1 MLRSQR
7 MTYDRVNESIKS
19 RGKSK
24 LKTADAWCKHL
35 EKNLQFPFAAEIIDE
50 PGPLEVGDIIKIME
64 ESMAISKKRE
74 NRGLGLLFLEQ
85 RDSTAPP
92 LSHEFVNS
100 YIELRET
107 REFLNSMKLQRRG
120 L

>member
-1 MLRSQR
+1 

-50 PGPLEVGDIIKIME
+50 PGPLEVGDIIKVTGIDDVFDLYGIVVNARMGR
-64 ESMAISKKRE
+64 KKYPFP
-74 NRGLGLLFLEQ
+74 LCLL
-85 RDSTAPP
+85 
-92 LSHEFVNS
+92 
-100 YIELRET
+100 ELVEKT
-107 REFLNSMKLQRRG
+107 SIG
-120 L
+120 